1 MQTSYVTFSKSK
13 LYRFLAYLI
22 DLMLMILLCYLID
35 RIYSIFYFDTLAAN
49 IATLK
54 AAVTD
59 TDINLLASSLAN
71 DFASISLKVVIV
83 LEVYEFITLSIFH
96 KTVGKALFHLKI
108 EKTDLLHTLLRCV
121 WKGFSQIFL
130 GGIIFLLS
138 LFAII
143 ASPRDISLHDRF
155 SKTKISIAV

>member
-1 MQTSYVTFSKSK
+1 MQTSYVTFTKSK
-13 LYRFLAYLI
+13 LFRFLAYLI
-22 DLMLMILLCYLID
+22 DLLLMILVCYLID
-35 RIYSIFYFDTLAAN
+35 RIYPIFHFDTLAAD

-54 AAVTD
+54 AALSD

-83 LEVYEFITLSIFH
+83 LELYEFISFLLFHQTIGKAIFH
-96 KTVGKALFHLKI
+96 LQL
-108 EKTDLLHTLLRCV
+108 EQTDVLHTLLRCL

-155 SKTKISIAV
+155 SKTKVSITS